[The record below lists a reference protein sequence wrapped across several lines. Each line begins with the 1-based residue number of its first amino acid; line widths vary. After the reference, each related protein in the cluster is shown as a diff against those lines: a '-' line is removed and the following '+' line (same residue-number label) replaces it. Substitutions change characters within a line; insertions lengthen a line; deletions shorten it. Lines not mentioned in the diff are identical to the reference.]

1 MIYSEYYQYYKGPSL
16 IKATLNGTENITE
29 LIQKFY
35 GENNDW
41 NGKLWTY
48 QDIFKDNCR
57 GNKFYCEFKDK
68 GEREYIGFK
77 ELLIKK
83 KNILTYHYIH
93 Q

>member
-16 IKATLNGTENITE
+16 IKATLNETENITE
-29 LIQKFY
+29 LIQNFMVRIMIGMVNY
-35 GENNDW
+35 GHI
-41 NGKLWTY
+41 K
-48 QDIFKDNCR
+48 IFLKIIVEEINYIV
-57 GNKFYCEFKDK
+57 NLKIKK
-68 GEREYIGFK
+68 RECIGFK

>member
-16 IKATLNGTENITE
+16 IKATLNETENITE

-48 QDIFKDNCR
+48 QDIFKD
-57 GNKFYCEFKDK
+57 K
-68 GEREYIGFK
+68 GERVHWFQGIINKEKEY
-77 ELLIKK
+77 L
-83 KNILTYHYIH
+83 NIPLHTPMN
-93 Q
+93 QL